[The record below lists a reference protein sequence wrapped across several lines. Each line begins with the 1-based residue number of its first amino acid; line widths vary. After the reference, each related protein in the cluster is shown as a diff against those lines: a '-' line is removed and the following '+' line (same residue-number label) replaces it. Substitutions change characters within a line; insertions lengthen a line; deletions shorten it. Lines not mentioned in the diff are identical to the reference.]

1 MIKLPKNLVSIK
13 YPGYFYDVVERKMY
27 SCKVNGVLTPLK
39 LNEGFFFKG
48 RSFPPGWVVSH
59 KGRKIRL
66 VQSYLDT
73 LEYYADIEEEFP
85 IERSTTEEKVLN
97 R

>member
-13 YPGYFYDVVERKMY
+13 YPGYFYDVVERKLY

-39 LNEGFFFKG
+39 YNKGFFLKG
-48 RSFPPGWVVSH
+48 RVFPPGWVISH

-66 VQSYLDT
+66 DQTYLDA
-73 LEYYADIEEEFP
+73 LEYYADNEEEFP
-85 IERSTTEEKVLN
+85 IERSTTKEKVLD

>member
-13 YPGYFYDVVERKMY
+13 YPGYFYDVVERKLY

-39 LNEGFFFKG
+39 YNKGFFFKG

-59 KGRKIRL
+59 QGRKIRL
-66 VQSYLDT
+66 DQSYLDGLQYT
-73 LEYYADIEEEFP
+73 DIEEEFP
-85 IERSTTEEKVLN
+85 IERSTTKEKVLD